1 MKRVKAHR
9 TEEAKKTMTS
19 EDKFVMEG
27 DEKANELAKDG
38 AEEDG
43 GAISAAKALTVKQL
57 RKPIYASTE

>member
-9 TEEAKKTMTS
+9 TEEEKKTMTS

-43 GAISAAKALTVKQL
+43 GAMAAAKALTVKQL
-57 RKPIYASTE
+57 RKRIYASTE